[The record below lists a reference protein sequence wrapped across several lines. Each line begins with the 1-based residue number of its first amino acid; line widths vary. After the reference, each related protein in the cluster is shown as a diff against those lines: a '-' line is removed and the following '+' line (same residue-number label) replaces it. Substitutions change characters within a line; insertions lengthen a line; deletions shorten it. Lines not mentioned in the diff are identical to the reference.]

1 MRTTE
6 LHNLLKGKRGIVFG
20 VIDSHSLAWQ
30 VACKC
35 VQEGADLL
43 LTNTEQA
50 MAIGQTQQL
59 GKELGVP
66 VIPCDAT
73 QMADIERLLNESMN
87 VFGGKIDFILHSV
100 AMSQNMRRH
109 RPYTNVNYAYYNTTL
124 DISAVSLHK
133 LLQACMKL
141 DALNEY
147 ASVVTLSFIAAQKF
161 MDTYGDMSDAKALL
175 ESIVRN
181 MGGVYG
187 QKKHVRVNAI
197 SQSPTITRA
206 EQGFKEVQY
215 FHRFAE
221 QMSPLGL
228 ASAEDC
234 AKLCVMMFSD
244 YSRGITMQ
252 TLYNDG
258 GFSQT
263 VMSGKFIEFFRDT
276 MEGLNT
282 NNKDEI

>member
-1 MRTTE
+1 ME
-6 LHNLLKGKRGIVFG
+6 LHHLLKGKKGIVFG

-35 VQEGADLL
+35 VQEGAEVV

-50 MAIGQTQQL
+50 MAIGQTRQL
-59 GKELGVP
+59 AQTLGAP
-66 VIPCDAT
+66 VIPCDAVK
-73 QMADIERLLNESMN
+73 MPEIESLLKESMR

-109 RPYTNVNYAYYNTTL
+109 KSYTDVNYAYYNTTM
-124 DISAVSLHK
+124 DVSAISLHK
-133 LLQACMKL
+133 LLQACMKS

-147 ASVVTLSFIAAQKF
+147 ASVVTLSFIAASRF
-161 MDTYGDMSDAKALL
+161 METYGDMSDAKALL

-181 MGGVYG
+181 MGGIYG
-187 QKKHVRVNAI
+187 QKKRVRINAI
-197 SQSPTITRA
+197 SQSPVITRA
-206 EQGFKEVQY
+206 GQGFKEVHY
-215 FHRFAE
+215 FHHFAE

-234 AKLCVMMFSD
+234 ANLCVMMFSD

-282 NNKDEI
+282 VNKDRK